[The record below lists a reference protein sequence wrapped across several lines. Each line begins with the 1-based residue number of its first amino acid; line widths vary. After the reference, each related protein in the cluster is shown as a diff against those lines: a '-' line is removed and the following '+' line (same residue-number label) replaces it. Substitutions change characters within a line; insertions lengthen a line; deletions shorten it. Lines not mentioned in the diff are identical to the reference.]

1 MAVAS
6 KKPAV
11 KKSVTKAAGKSVS
24 NKSAAR
30 KPASQNA
37 GIAKAAKKSSNPLGL
52 EKKAPGQFDTLQE
65 IALAAH
71 RKLPAPVWDHLM
83 GGADSEMTLRRNRAG
98 LDALALRQRVLVDV
112 RNIDLGTPL
121 LGQDLAFPVFPAPVG
136 GFLGKV
142 HNEGGPAVARAAV
155 SRGTTAFIATAAKPS
170 LEAAQEAVKRKLIFQ
185 LYVRGDRGWIEG
197 ILDRVRKA
205 EYGALCVTVDRNFY
219 GRRERDIVSG
229 LPVKEGFGDQS
240 YQASLNWKDLVW
252 MKERVGL
259 PLIAKGIATAEDAEL
274 AVEHG
279 ADVVYVSNH
288 GGRQLD
294 HAQGSIEVLA
304 EVVKAVAGRAE
315 VLADGGVQR
324 GTDVVKM
331 LCLGA
336 RAVGVGKL
344 LGLALSAGGEA
355 GVARML
361 ELMELE
367 VRTAMG
373 LMGVTSIKQLGPQW
387 LREVPVLGTPSSI
400 SAYPLLE
407 EAVRREASPL
417 GARKV
422 R

>member
-1 MAVAS
+1 MAVSRSKKKPLS
-6 KKPAV
+6 KKPAAV
-11 KKSVTKAAGKSVS
+11 KPRAAVKTAATRKTSAAAKPAR
-24 NKSAAR
+24 KSA
-30 KPASQNA
+30 
-37 GIAKAAKKSSNPLGL
+37 NPLGL
-52 EKKAPGQFDTLQE
+52 EKKKPGQFDTLQE
-65 IALAAH
+65 IALEAW
-71 RKLPAPVWDHLM
+71 RKMPAPVWDHLM
-83 GGADSEMTLRRNRAG
+83 GGSDSEMTLRRNRAG

-112 RNIDLGTPL
+112 RNIDMGTTL
-121 LGQDLAFPVFPAPVG
+121 LGQKLDIPVFPAPVG
-136 GFLGKV
+136 GFLSKV
-142 HNEGGPAVARAAV
+142 HHEGGPAVARAAA

-170 LEAAQEAVKRKLIFQ
+170 LEAAQVAVDRRLVFQ
-185 LYVRGDRGWIEG
+185 LYVRGDRTWIEG
-197 ILDRVRKA
+197 ILDRVRAAK
-205 EYGALCVTVDRNFY
+205 YGALCVTVDRNYY
-219 GRRERDIVSG
+219 GRRERDIISG

-294 HAQGSIEVLA
+294 HGQGSIEVLE

-361 ELMELE
+361 ELMEIEIRHVL
-367 VRTAMG
+367 G

-387 LREVPVLGTPSSI
+387 LREVPVLGTPSPV

-407 EAVRREASPL
+407 EAVRA
-417 GARKV
+417 ARNQA

>member
-1 MAVAS
+1 MAAS
-6 KKPAV
+6 RSRKKVP
-11 KKSVTKAAGKSVS
+11 
-24 NKSAAR
+24 AR
-30 KPASQNA
+30 KPAA
-37 GIAKAAKKSSNPLGL
+37 GKPRAAAKPAARKSAAKPAKPAANPLGL

-65 IALAAH
+65 IALEAY
-71 RKLPAPVWDHLM
+71 RKMPAPVWDHLM
-83 GGADSEMTLRRNRAG
+83 GGADAEMTLRRNRAG
-98 LDALALRQRVLVDV
+98 LDGLALRQCVLVDV
-112 RNIDLGTPL
+112 RQIDMSTSL
-121 LGQDLAFPVFPAPVG
+121 LGQRMEIPVFPAPVG
-136 GFLGKV
+136 GFLSKV
-142 HNEGGPAVARAAV
+142 HHEGGPAVARAAV

-170 LEAAQEAVKRKLIFQ
+170 LEAAQAAVDRKLVFQ
-185 LYVRGDRGWIEG
+185 LYVRGDRGWVEG
-197 ILDRVRKA
+197 VLDRVRA
-205 EYGALCVTVDRNFY
+205 AGYAALCVTVDRNYY

-240 YQASLNWKDLVW
+240 YQASLSWKDLVW

-259 PLIAKGIATAEDAEL
+259 PLIAKGVATAEDAEL

-294 HAQGSIEVLA
+294 HAQGSIEVLE
-304 EVVKAVAGRAE
+304 EVVRAVAGRAE
-315 VLADGGVQR
+315 VLADGGVMR

-361 ELMELE
+361 ELMESEIRHAL
-367 VRTAMG
+367 G
-373 LMGVTSIKQLGPQW
+373 LMGLTSIKQLGPHW
-387 LREVPVLGTPSSI
+387 LREVPVLGTPSSV

-407 EAVRREASPL
+407 DAVRR
-417 GARKV
+417 GR
-422 R
+422 